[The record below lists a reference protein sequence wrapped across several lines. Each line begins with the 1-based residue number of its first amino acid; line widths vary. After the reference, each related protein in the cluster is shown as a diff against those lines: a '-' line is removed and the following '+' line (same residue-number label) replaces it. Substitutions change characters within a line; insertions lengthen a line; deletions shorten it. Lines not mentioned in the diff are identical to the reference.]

1 MSRPTLIEVQAKNVE
16 RQILTPIRQ
25 LSILLVLVF
34 VFEALTLLLVFLP
47 GQLERWEVF
56 VLEAGLLSI
65 LLVLAYVWLSIGPM
79 KRKIVEENSAHD
91 RLQAIMNSA
100 FDGQLVVDDE
110 GTILYAN
117 EAAENMLC
125 YAEALLPG
133 QIFGLPLVTDKYSE
147 IELLHKGVQ
156 VAVEMHVR
164 IIQWAKLEASLVT
177 LHDISERRAADEK
190 MQHMANY
197 DDLTNLANRKLFY
210 DRMKQEVKRAQR
222 SELKIALLFIDLDHF
237 KQVND
242 TLGHGI
248 GDLLLVEAAIRM
260 GDCVRAA
267 DTLARL
273 GGDEFTVILPDLVD
287 TIGLERITLDI
298 LNKLAQPFQLDNT
311 TVHVSGSIGIVLYPD
326 DATDIEE
333 LMKSADQAMYM
344 AKKSGRGNFY
354 MFGTEQDPVVTN
366 EQPATIKGEYRE

>member
-1 MSRPTLIEVQAKNVE
+1 MSRPTLIEVQTKNVV

-25 LSILLVLVF
+25 LSILLVSVF

-56 VLEAGLLSI
+56 VLDAGLLSI
-65 LLVLAYVWLSIGPM
+65 LLVLVYVWLSIGPM
-79 KRKIVEENSAHD
+79 KRKIAEENNAHD

-210 DRMKQEVKRAQR
+210 DRMEQEVKRAQR

-260 GDCVRAA
+260 GDCV
-267 DTLARL
+267 
-273 GGDEFTVILPDLVD
+273 PDLVD

-311 TVHVSGSIGIVLYPD
+311 TVQVSGSIGIVLYPD